1 MSQQKNEEV
10 ANILYEIAD
19 LLELKGIQFKPQAY
33 RNAARNIKSL
43 SESIENLYLNEELR
57 GIPGVGE
64 SIASKIKELLETGKL
79 QYLEDLRKEFPNHL
93 QDLLNIQG
101 LGPKRLMKLYKEL
114 DIKNLE
120 DLEKAIKNEEIQKIE
135 GFGKKSEETI
145 LKGIQLYKES
155 QKRFLL
161 GDILPIALELK
172 NMLITQKA
180 TKKVEIAGSIRR
192 RKETIGDVDILVVS
206 DKPQEIMDFFVNLE
220 IVNRVLSKGLTRSS
234 VITEK
239 NLQIDLRI
247 IEESSFGSA
256 LLYFTGSKEHNI
268 KLRKIALERNWKLNE
283 YGLRDRHKNE
293 IIAQEREDQIYK
305 VLNMAYIPPELREDR
320 GEIETAIEN
329 KLPKLIELSDIK
341 GDLHIHT
348 KWSDGENSIE
358 EMAQKGI
365 ELGYQYLAIC
375 DHTKGLQIANG
386 LDEDRITEQF
396 KEIDK
401 LNEKL
406 DEIEILKGAE
416 VNIDSNGKLDL
427 NNSILKELDVVIAS
441 IHSGFKNTK
450 QKLTDRIITA
460 MHNDYVNIIGHPTGR
475 IIHQREALDLDL
487 TEIFNVASDFGI
499 HMELNSYPNR
509 LDLSDL
515 NCRKAKNSDLKVV
528 INTDAHNKTHMK
540 YMELGVATAKRGWI
554 EKTDVLNCLTLKKL
568 KTLL

>member
-1 MSQQKNEEV
+1 MSQLKNDEI

-33 RNAARNIKSL
+33 RKAARNIKSL
-43 SESIENLYLNEELR
+43 SESIGNLYLNGELKE
-57 GIPGVGE
+57 IPGVGE

-79 QYLEDLRKEFPNHL
+79 QYIEDLRKEFPSHL

-172 NMLITQKA
+172 NMLINQKT
-180 TKKVEIAGSIRR
+180 TKNVEIAGSIRR

-206 DKPQEIMDFFVNLE
+206 DKPQEIMDFFVNLD
-220 IVNRVLSKGLTRSS
+220 IVNRVLSKGLTRGS

-239 NLQIDLRI
+239 NLQIDLRV

-283 YGLRDRHKNE
+283 YGLRDKDKNE
-293 IIAQEREDQIYK
+293 VIAQDREDQIYNI
-305 VLNMAYIPPELREDR
+305 LNMAYIPPELREDR

-365 ELGYQYLAIC
+365 DLGYQYLAIC

-401 LNEKL
+401 LNENL

-416 VNIDSNGKLDL
+416 VNIDANGKLDL

-441 IHSGFKNTK
+441 IHSGFKSTK
-450 QKLTDRIITA
+450 QVLTDRLISA

-487 TEIFNVASDFGI
+487 TKVFNVASDLGI
-499 HMELNSYPNR
+499 HMELNSFPNR
-509 LDLSDL
+509 LDLSDI
-515 NCRKAKNSDLKVV
+515 NCRKAKSSDLKIV
-528 INTDAHNKTHMK
+528 INTDAHNKIQMK

-554 EKTDVLNCLTLKKL
+554 EKPDVLNCLTLKKL

>member
-1 MSQQKNEEV
+1 MSQLENDEI

-33 RNAARNIKSL
+33 RKAARNIKSL
-43 SESIENLYLNEELR
+43 SESIRTLYAKGELKE
-57 GIPGVGE
+57 IPGVGE
-64 SIASKIKELLETGKL
+64 SISSKVKEIIEKGKL
-79 QYLEDLRKEFPNHL
+79 QYLDDLRKEFPIHL
-93 QDLLNIQG
+93 QNLLKIQG
-101 LGPKRLMKLYKEL
+101 LGPKRLIKLYKEL

-135 GFGKKSEETI
+135 GFGKKSEENI

-172 NMLITQKA
+172 SMLTNQKA
-180 TKKVEIAGSIRR
+180 TEIVEIAGSIRR

-206 DKPQEIMDFFVNLE
+206 DKPRQVMDFFVNLE

-234 VITEK
+234 VITER
-239 NLQIDLRI
+239 NLQIDLRV
-247 IEESSFGSA
+247 IERSSFGSA

-268 KLRKIALERNWKLNE
+268 KLRKIALERNWKLSE
-283 YGLRDRHKNE
+283 YGLRDKHKNE
-293 IIAQEREDQIYK
+293 VIAQKREDQIYK

-320 GEIETAIEN
+320 GEIEAAIKSE
-329 KLPKLIELSDIK
+329 LPKLIELSDIK

-348 KWSDGENSIE
+348 IWSDGENSIE

-365 ELGYQYLAIC
+365 ELGYQYLAVC
-375 DHTKGLQIANG
+375 DHTKGLQVANG
-386 LDEDRITEQF
+386 LDEYRISEQF
-396 KEIDK
+396 KKIDK

-427 NNSILKELDVVIAS
+427 NNSKLKELDVVVAS
-441 IHSGFKNTK
+441 IHSGFKGAK
-450 QKLTDRIITA
+450 QKLTDRLISA

-475 IIHQREALDLDL
+475 IIHQREPLDLDL
-487 TEIFNVASDFGI
+487 TKIFKVASDLGI
-499 HMELNSYPNR
+499 HMELNSFPNR
-509 LDLSDL
+509 LDLSDI
-515 NCRKAKNSDLKVV
+515 NCRKVKNSDLKIV
-528 INTDAHNKTHMK
+528 INTDAHHTTQMK

-554 EKTDVLNCLTLKKL
+554 EKSDAINCLPLKKL
-568 KTLL
+568 RTLL

>member
-1 MSQQKNEEV
+1 MSQLKNDEI
-10 ANILYEIAD
+10 ANKLYEIAD
-19 LLELKGIQFKPQAY
+19 LLELKGVQFKPQAY
-33 RNAARNIKSL
+33 RKAARNINSL
-43 SESIENLYLNEELR
+43 SLSIEILYKKGELEN
-57 GIPGVGE
+57 IQGVGE
-64 SIASKIKELLETGKL
+64 SIASKIKEFLETGKL
-79 QYLEDLRKEFPNHL
+79 QYLEDLRKEFPIHL

-101 LGPKRLMKLYKEL
+101 LGPKHLMKLYKEL
-114 DIKNLE
+114 NIKNLE
-120 DLEKAIKNEEIQKIE
+120 DLEKAIKNKEIQKIE
-135 GFGKKSEETI
+135 GFGKKSEENI

-172 NMLITQKA
+172 NLLIKQEA
-180 TKKVEIAGSIRR
+180 TKMVEIAGSIRR

-206 DKPQEIMDFFVNLE
+206 DKPQQIMDFFINLE
-220 IVNRVLSKGLTRSS
+220 IVNRVLSKGITRSS
-234 VITEK
+234 VVTEK
-239 NLQIDLRI
+239 NLQIDLRV
-247 IEESSFGSA
+247 IEKSSFGSA

-268 KLRKIALERNWKLNE
+268 KLRKIALERNWKLSE
-283 YGLRDRHKNE
+283 YGLRDRDKNE
-293 IIAQEREDQIYK
+293 VIAQEKEDQIYR

-320 GEIETAIEN
+320 GEIEAAIEK

-358 EMAQKGI
+358 EMAKKGI
-365 ELGYQYLAIC
+365 ELGYKYLAVC

-386 LDEDRITEQF
+386 LDEVRITEQF
-396 KEIDK
+396 KEIEK
-401 LNEKL
+401 LNEEL

-450 QKLTDRIITA
+450 QKLTDRIISA

-487 TEIFNVASDFGI
+487 IEIFTVASELGI
-499 HMELNSYPNR
+499 HMELNSFPNR

-515 NCRKAKNSDLKVV
+515 NCRKAKNSDLKIV
-528 INTDAHNKTHMK
+528 INTDAHNKTQMNH
-540 YMELGVATAKRGWI
+540 MELGVATAKRGWI
-554 EKTDVLNCLTLKKL
+554 EKPDVLNCLTLKKL

>member
-239 NLQIDLRI
+239 NLQIDLRV

-305 VLNMAYIPPELREDR
+305 LLNMAYIPPELREDR

-427 NNSILKELDVVIAS
+427 NNSVLKELDVVIAS